1 LNGFIVHDVQG
12 AVEAV
17 KRIHTLDR
25 KQCRR
30 SFEERFTATR
40 MACDYVSLF
49 SHLANE
55 PTRPLRLAEQ
65 SVS

>member
-1 LNGFIVHDVQG
+1 LNGFIVHDFQG

-17 KRIHTLDR
+17 NRIHSLDR

-40 MACDYVSLF
+40 MASDYVSLF
-49 SHLANE
+49 SLLANE